1 MSEVEQQASH
11 DEVWARYTEKYAI
24 WLAALKASGLDWASL
39 PRTELQDLRSPP
51 RDSFA
56 EALIASDIAVVGVVE
71 SVEFNPSMTSTVVL
85 RVSSVLRGTAAE
97 FISLRQAG
105 GPQPADESWTNAVL
119 VESRT
124 EPLLLP
130 GDGVLLL
137 LEEQQGVQFIQPT
150 SGFFRVEGGVIRPL
164 ASNPDAAALEGLE
177 VDSLARLVQAIDN

>member
-1 MSEVEQQASH
+1 M
-11 DEVWARYTEKYAI
+11 
-24 WLAALKASGLDWASL
+24 
-39 PRTELQDLRSPP
+39 
-51 RDSFA
+51 
-56 EALIASDIAVVGVVE
+56 
-71 SVEFNPSMTSTVVL
+71 
-85 RVSSVLRGTAAE
+85 
-97 FISLRQAG
+97 
-105 GPQPADESWTNAVL
+105 L